1 MTHDDC
7 KSFAWP
13 SYKCQCGDPEED
25 YIEIEDI
32 VKDEN
37 VLSGKMPLMQTILIA
52 IGIAIIFVGV
62 VLVLFKYHMPKQKDA
77 KCLQIIKTN
86 NQRRSDIDD
95 AMPRRKVKKRPNVF

>member
-37 VLSGKMPLMQTILIA
+37 VLSGRMPLMQTILIA
-52 IGIAIIFVGV
+52 IGIAIIFVT
-62 VLVLFKYHMPKQKDA
+62 
-77 KCLQIIKTN
+77 TN
-86 NQRRSDIDD
+86 NIITNQKPIL
-95 AMPRRKVKKRPNVF
+95 PTLFL